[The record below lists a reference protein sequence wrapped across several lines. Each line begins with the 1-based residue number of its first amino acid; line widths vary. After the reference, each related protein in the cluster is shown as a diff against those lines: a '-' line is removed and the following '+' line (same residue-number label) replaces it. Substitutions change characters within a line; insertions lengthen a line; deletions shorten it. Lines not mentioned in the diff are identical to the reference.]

1 MTDVT
6 NGTGHGATGPPGRRA
21 AAAIR
26 LPRAGDP
33 YRHPATAPLF

>member
-21 AAAIR
+21 AAIR